1 MNRETVISEFVTF
14 LIEEGNW
21 ETSDRIYLT
30 NRLLFLIGEA
40 DFLEEN
46 VSEHKTDCSPV
57 ELVDELVKIGQEN
70 KRIDE
75 SEYEVEALRG
85 QLMDLVT
92 PSPSQVNQRFNELYE
107 VDKEEAT
114 RYFFEL
120 SQKNDYIK
128 TREIARNIEFPVE
141 TEFGNLDITI
151 NLSKPEKDP
160 KQIASSLTK
169 QQSDYPKCMLCL
181 ENEGYAGRSGYPNR
195 FNHRVI
201 RTQIDDNEWGF
212 QYSPYAYY
220 NEHSII
226 FSKKHEPMVI
236 NRQTFQSLL
245 GIIDWLPHYFVG
257 SNADIP
263 IVGGSILSHNH
274 YQAGRF
280 TFPLEKSEMRETFTL
295 PDFSSVEAGI
305 VNWPMSV
312 IRLRSENKEELIEVA
327 DFILSKWRSYSDED
341 LSIVA
346 KTSDGVNHHTITPIA
361 RKRAGKFEFDL
372 VLRDNNTSEEFPDGI
387 FHPHQNLHHIKKE
400 NIGLIEVMGLA
411 ILPPRLNREM
421 IEVKRFLLDEAHE
434 MADYHETW
442 ATRIKETQ
450 QISRET
456 VDAIVNKEIGLVFL
470 QVLKD
475 AGVYK
480 LDEQGLE
487 GFKRF
492 IAYLES

>member
-201 RTQIDDNEWGF
+201 RTQIDGNEWGF

-361 RKRAGKFEFDL
+361 RKRAGK
-372 VLRDNNTSEEFPDGI
+372 
-387 FHPHQNLHHIKKE
+387 
-400 NIGLIEVMGLA
+400 
-411 ILPPRLNREM
+411 
-421 IEVKRFLLDEAHE
+421 
-434 MADYHETW
+434 
-442 ATRIKETQ
+442 
-450 QISRET
+450 
-456 VDAIVNKEIGLVFL
+456 
-470 QVLKD
+470 
-475 AGVYK
+475 
-480 LDEQGLE
+480 
-487 GFKRF
+487 
-492 IAYLES
+492 

>member
-1 MNRETVISEFVTF
+1 M
-14 LIEEGNW
+14 
-21 ETSDRIYLT
+21 
-30 NRLLFLIGEA
+30 
-40 DFLEEN
+40 
-46 VSEHKTDCSPV
+46 K
-57 ELVDELVKIGQEN
+57 
-70 KRIDE
+70 
-75 SEYEVEALRG
+75 
-85 QLMDLVT
+85 
-92 PSPSQVNQRFNELYE
+92 
-107 VDKEEAT
+107 
-114 RYFFEL
+114 
-120 SQKNDYIK
+120 
-128 TREIARNIEFPVE
+128 
-141 TEFGNLDITI
+141 
-151 NLSKPEKDP
+151 
-160 KQIASSLTK
+160 
-169 QQSDYPKCMLCL
+169 
-181 ENEGYAGRSGYPNR
+181 
-195 FNHRVI
+195 
-201 RTQIDDNEWGF
+201 
-212 QYSPYAYY
+212 
-220 NEHSII
+220 
-226 FSKKHEPMVI
+226 
-236 NRQTFQSLL
+236 
-245 GIIDWLPHYFVG
+245 
-257 SNADIP
+257 
-263 IVGGSILSHNH
+263 
-274 YQAGRF
+274 
-280 TFPLEKSEMRETFTL
+280 RETFRL

-421 IEVKRFLLDEAHE
+421 IEVKRFLLDETHE
-434 MADYHETW
+434 MAEYHETW
-442 ATRIKETQ
+442 ATRIKATQ
-450 QISRET
+450 QISGET